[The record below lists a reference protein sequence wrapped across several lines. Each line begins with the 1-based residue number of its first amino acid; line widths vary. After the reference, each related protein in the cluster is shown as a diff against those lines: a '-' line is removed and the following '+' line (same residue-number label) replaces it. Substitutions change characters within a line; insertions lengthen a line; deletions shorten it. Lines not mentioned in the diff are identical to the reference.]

1 MCSAAGRG
9 FDVDRRLVCWYR
21 HLSIGERLAL
31 ALSLSLGL
39 HATAML
45 LPGSPPR
52 AASVPGVLSVML
64 QPSRAVGQDHPA
76 RAAVPPLLL
85 ASEAPHPALLP
96 IRDEPFSSADS
107 APLTMPTDVSAPVAA
122 APAAELSGVDGEG
135 YFPAAALDVLAVPL
149 QPIELALPPEAPKG
163 ELRLMLR
170 VYINERGGVDAVE
183 PEQPDP
189 SGVLEPEA
197 RRVFL
202 SARFAP
208 ARRHGGAVK
217 SYKRIEVRM
226 QN

>member
-9 FDVDRRLVCWYR
+9 FDADRRLACWYR

-39 HATAML
+39 HASAML

-52 AASVPGVLSVML
+52 AASGPGMLSVML
-64 QPSRAVGQDHPA
+64 QPSRGGGQDHPA
-76 RAAVPPLLL
+76 RAAVPPLLP
-85 ASEAPHPALLP
+85 ASEALDPVLPP
-96 IRDEPFSSADS
+96 IREEASSSAAS
-107 APLTMPTDVSAPVAA
+107 TPQAMPAETSVPVAA
-122 APAAELSGVDGEG
+122 IQATEPTGGDEEG

-149 QPIELALPPEAPKG
+149 QPIELALPPQAPAG
-163 ELRLMLR
+163 ELRVMLR
-170 VYINERGGVDAVE
+170 VYINERGGVDAVVA
-183 PEQPDP
+183 EQPDS
-189 SGVLEPEA
+189 SGVLEHEA

-208 ARRHGGAVK
+208 ARRHGVAVK

>member
-9 FDVDRRLVCWYR
+9 FDVGRRLVCWYR

-64 QPSRAVGQDHPA
+64 QPSRASGQDHPA

-85 ASEAPHPALLP
+85 ASEAPHPAFP
-96 IRDEPFSSADS
+96 IRDEPPSSVDS
-107 APLTMPTDVSAPVAA
+107 VPLTMPPDVSAPVAA
-122 APAAELSGVDGEG
+122 APATELSGADGEG
-135 YFPAAALDVLAVPL
+135 YLPAAALDVLAVPL

-189 SGVLEPEA
+189 SGILEHEA

-208 ARRHGGAVK
+208 ARRHGVAVK

>member
-1 MCSAAGRG
+1 MHSAAGLR
-9 FDVDRRLVCWYR
+9 FDADGGLAFWYR
-21 HLSIGERLAL
+21 HLSASERLTL
-31 ALSLSLGL
+31 ALSFSLAL
-39 HATAML
+39 HAAAML

-52 AASVPGVLSVML
+52 AEHVPGVLSVVL
-64 QPSRAVGQDHPA
+64 QPSRAASQDHPA

-85 ASEAPHPALLP
+85 ASEAAHPALP
-96 IRDEPFSSADS
+96 PVHDEPPASATS
-107 APLTMPTDVSAPVAA
+107 APPAMSAEASAPGAA
-122 APAAELSGVDGEG
+122 APTSELSGADGEG

-149 QPIELALPPEAPKG
+149 QPIAFALPPEAPAG
-163 ELRLMLR
+163 EVRLMLR
-170 VYINERGGVDAVE
+170 VYINELGGVDAVE

-189 SGVLEPEA
+189 SGVIEHEA

-208 ARRHGGAVK
+208 ARRHGVAVK